1 MADILV
7 VDDDEQICAAFDQ
20 FLSGEGH
27 SPRIS
32 SNAQDALKQIES
44 GCPDLVLMDIRMPG
58 GDGLTALREIRERFP
73 ALYVVIM
80 TAYGTSQTSIEA
92 MRVGAFDY
100 LTKPLD
106 LDELKSVI
114 DKALEAQVLSAEV
127 SAEPSDDATEASV
140 VGLVGSSPQ
149 MQDAYKLIGLLA
161 SNDIPALITG
171 ERGTGKHLVA
181 HTIHQ
186 NSERKDRPFVAI
198 HCRSLPEDFVRTELF
213 GRELPG
219 AETGTSTVSRGK
231 LESTTG
237 GTLFLD
243 DIDALSLP
251 LQAKLLRFLLDRTL
265 ERIGGVETVY
275 GNVRIIAAT
284 RFELDELT
292 IEGDFNEELY
302 HRLRVLS
309 VHLPPLRER
318 REDVPKLVSHFLKR
332 FSLELNRTIKGVDER
347 VLRLFQD
354 YTWPGNVREL
364 ESVIQRA
371 CVLAPGEVILPGD
384 LGESMQGP
392 HVLDRAEVDSG
403 LEFAV
408 RRAWR
413 ERLIEKKGGA
423 EGSPFHDIVQR
434 VEATLVREVLS
445 MTSGNQLRAAELLG
459 VNRTTLRNKMQLY
472 DIK

>member
-32 SNAQDALKQIES
+32 SNAQDALNQIES

-58 GDGLTALREIRERFP
+58 GDGLTALREIRQRFP
-73 ALYVVIM
+73 TLHVVIM

-114 DKALEAQVLSAEV
+114 DKALEAQALSAEV
-127 SAEPSDDATEASV
+127 GAEPSDEAAETAV

-284 RFELDELT
+284 RFELGELT
-292 IEGDFNEELY
+292 TKGDFNEELY

-318 REDVPKLVSHFLKR
+318 REDIPLLVHHFLHK
-332 FSLELNRTIKGVDER
+332 FGTNGNLDGIEDEALELLVNCD
-347 VLRLFQD
+347 
-354 YTWPGNVREL
+354 WPGNVREL
-364 ESVIQRA
+364 ENAVESGMALSSGPRLRA
-371 CVLAPGEVILPGD
+371 GDLRLARARAPGVPAPRLDGVPLSLEAYERSALERALREAGGD
-384 LGESMQGP
+384 AGVAAKRLGIGRSTLYRKLAKHSLGRGGGP
-392 HVLDRAEVDSG
+392 
-403 LEFAV
+403 
-408 RRAWR
+408 
-413 ERLIEKKGGA
+413 
-423 EGSPFHDIVQR
+423 
-434 VEATLVREVLS
+434 
-445 MTSGNQLRAAELLG
+445 LRAI
-459 VNRTTLRNKMQLY
+459 R
-472 DIK
+472 